1 MTKSRSD
8 KTSTSGE
15 APAPVRLDKWLWAA
29 RFFKTRSLASDA
41 VSGGMVSMNGERA
54 KAAKATKVGDEL
66 IVRRGQYV
74 YTVIVRA
81 LSDKR
86 RGAAEAQKLYEETEE
101 SIAKREETA
110 ELNRANA
117 LPDNRPRLGRPSKR
131 DRRLIERLPGR

>member
-1 MTKSRSD
+1 MTKSRSEKASAPSD
-8 KTSTSGE
+8 

-54 KAAKATKVGDEL
+54 KAAKATKIGDEL
-66 IVRRGQYV
+66 VIRRGQYV
-74 YTVIVRA
+74 FTVIVRA
-81 LSDKR
+81 LSDRR
-86 RGAAEAQKLYEETEE
+86 RGAAEAQELYEETED
-101 SIAKREETA
+101 SVAKREETA

-131 DRRLIERLPGR
+131 DRRLIGRLKGR

>member
-1 MTKSRSD
+1 MTKSRSGKALSPSD
-8 KTSTSGE
+8 

-29 RFFKTRSLASDA
+29 RFFKTRSLASEA

-54 KAAKATKVGDEL
+54 KSAKATKIGDEL
-66 IVRRGQYV
+66 IIRRGQYV

-86 RGAAEAQKLYEETEE
+86 RGAAEAQTLYEETED
-101 SIAKREETA
+101 SVAKREALA

-131 DRRLIERLPGR
+131 DRRLIDRFRGR